1 MMRPSII
8 QLTYMKRYLVLVT
21 LLTMLLGVGACK
33 KKKSENPL
41 PVYPAPSW
49 SSAGT
54 EKYPFSMTAVV
65 QLPNAM
71 QAGYTKEDELG
82 AFMNG
87 ECRGAG
93 EVVMVG
99 NNITFYVMIRG
110 QAAEEEDIIFKY
122 FSAGTGHIYLSK
134 KPVEFTVDGNYGSAD
149 QPWVLEL
156 EPQQ

>member
-1 MMRPSII
+1 MMRPTII

-33 KKKSENPL
+33 KKKRENPL

-65 QLPNAM
+65 QLPTAM
-71 QAGYTKEDELG
+71 QAGYTKEAELG
-82 AFMNG
+82 AFMHG
-87 ECRGAG
+87 ERRAAG

-99 NNITFYVMIRG
+99 NHTTFYVMILG
-110 QAAEEEDIIFKY
+110 QAAEEEVLIFKY
-122 FSAGTGHIYLSK
+122 FSAGNGH
-134 KPVEFTVDGNYGSAD
+134 T
-149 QPWVLEL
+149 
-156 EPQQ
+156 